1 VAPTSVNPSSSQP
14 GIAQL
19 SIATV
24 ANLRSPSGSHSRGLW
39 FATSGGLVAVVLLG
53 GLPSRRRWLT
63 LSSLIVTGLVITA
76 VGCGGS
82 SSSTQKQQSH
92 GTPAGSYMLTV
103 TGTSGALS
111 HSATV
116 SLVVQ

>member
-1 VAPTSVNPSSSQP
+1 
-14 GIAQL
+14 
-19 SIATV
+19 
-24 ANLRSPSGSHSRGLW
+24 
-39 FATSGGLVAVVLLG
+39 
-53 GLPSRRRWLT
+53 
-63 LSSLIVTGLVITA
+63 LVITA

-92 GTPAGSYMLTV
+92 GTPAGSYTLTV

-116 SLVVQ
+116 NLVVQ